1 MLVSFNAFLIETD
14 DGKLKHLKHLEDD
27 VIDHGSAGYHNAVA
41 HLYSVHDKLKGRR
54 MNRGDAPLSIKKD
67 GAPSVIAGTHP
78 ETGKFFVG
86 TKSVFN
92 KTPKINYSHEDIER
106 NHGHAPG
113 LVEKLKTALD
123 NLPKIIPKGRVYQ
136 GDMMYTRGDVKS
148 KGKKYSFKPNTIEYS
163 TPKNSDEGKKITKAK
178 MGIAVHTEYSHSGTL
193 GSMRANFNVD
203 LSHLNQHPDVHV
215 VSHHYSFDNP
225 DYEQQH
231 QKAFVHHM
239 KKASAVHASM
249 SESEYNT
256 VTSHSAHLNMYI
268 NHKVR
273 TAGNDSLN
281 PGLGLHHEDYHAWLK
296 DRSENHKQPKERASA
311 AAAMKDVSANP
322 SAFNKAFE
330 LHHHLTRA
338 KENLIHVMDRRQTFE
353 HKIDGVKTNPEG
365 YVNTVNGNPR
375 KFVKRQEFSA
385 ANFGAGKP
393 GA

>member
-1 MLVSFNAFLIETD
+1 MLVSFNSFLVEAD
-14 DGKLKHLKHLEDD
+14 EDKLKHLKHLEDD
-27 VIDHGSAGYHNAVA
+27 VIDHGSSGYHNAVA
-41 HLYSVHDKLKGRR
+41 HLYSVHDKLRGRR
-54 MNRGDAPLSIKKD
+54 LGRSNTTVKKD
-67 GAPSVIAGTHP
+67 GAPSVVFGTHP
-78 ETGKFFVG
+78 ETGRFFVG

-92 KTPKINYSHEDIER
+92 KTPKINYTHEDIEN

-113 LVEKLKTALD
+113 LVQKLKSALD
-123 NLPKIIPKGRVYQ
+123 NLPKITPKGKVYQ
-136 GDMMYTRGDVKS
+136 GDMMYTKSDVKS
-148 KGKKYSFKPNTIEYS
+148 KGKKFTFKPNTIEYGTNKAS
-163 TPKNSDEGKKITKAK
+163 AEGKKVAKAK
-178 MGIAVHTEYSHSGTL
+178 MGIAVHTEYSHSGTHD
-193 GSMRANFNVD
+193 SMKAGFNPD
-203 LSHLNQHPDVHV
+203 IHAFHSHPDVHLI
-215 VSHHYSFDNP
+215 SHHYNFDNP
-225 DYEQQH
+225 DYESQH
-231 QKAFVHHM
+231 YKGFVDHM
-239 KKASAVHASM
+239 KKASAAHAAM
-249 SESEYNT
+249 SDHDYNT

-296 DRSENHKQPKERASA
+296 DRSENHKQPKERREA
-311 AAAMKDVSANP
+311 AAKMKEVAANP
-322 SAFNKAFE
+322 GSFNKAFE